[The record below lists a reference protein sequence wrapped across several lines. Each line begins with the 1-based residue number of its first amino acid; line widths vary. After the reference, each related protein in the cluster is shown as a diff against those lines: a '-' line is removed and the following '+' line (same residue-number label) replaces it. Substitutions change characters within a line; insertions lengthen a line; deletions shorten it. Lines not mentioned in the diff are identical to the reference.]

1 MAHTLKTSNSVS
13 LTHFAEGLFKAV
25 KAVGTAISSFF
36 EAVIVAQS
44 RSEEL
49 ERLHNLTDVE
59 LATRYGI
66 TRDQIVTHVFRD
78 RMY

>member
-1 MAHTLKTSNSVS
+1 MAHTLKSSNNLR
-13 LTHFAEGLFKAV
+13 LTHFAESLFKAV
-25 KAVGTAISSFF
+25 KAVGTAISDFF
-36 EAVIVAQS
+36 TAVMIAQS

-66 TRDQIVTHVFRD
+66 TRDQIVAHVFRD